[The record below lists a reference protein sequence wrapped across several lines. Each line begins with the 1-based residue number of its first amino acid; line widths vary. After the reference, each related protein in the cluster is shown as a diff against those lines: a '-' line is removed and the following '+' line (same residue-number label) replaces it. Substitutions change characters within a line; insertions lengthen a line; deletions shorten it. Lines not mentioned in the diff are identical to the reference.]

1 MHHKEEGRSMRL
13 STVLVILAVLLAA
26 VAASGDTLRLKNG
39 AVIEGTFLGGD
50 ARTIRFLGPDG
61 TPKQHPITD
70 VAAIEF
76 GGAAAPAASAS
87 APASASAATARA
99 TVPAGTV
106 ISVRMIDSIDAKDT
120 AVGTRYRCSI
130 DDPVVVN
137 GQTVVPRGADCS
149 VQVARA
155 QTGGRLTGSD
165 ELELKLYSI
174 TLNGKSYDVATE
186 SAELKTQ
193 GEGRSTAKTT
203 AATTGL
209 GAVIGG
215 LAGGGR
221 GAAIGAVAGAGA
233 GVAASSLKG
242 PHLRVPSETRLT
254 FRLREALPIG

>member
-1 MHHKEEGRSMRL
+1 MRS
-13 STVLVILAVLLAA
+13 SSVFALLAA
-26 VAASGDTLRLKNG
+26 LLVALAASGDTLRLKNG

-76 GGAAAPAASAS
+76 GGTAAPAASAS
-87 APASASAATARA
+87 APAKATTARA
-99 TVPAGTV
+99 TIPAGTV
-106 ISVRMIDSIDAKDT
+106 ISVRMIDSIDAKQT

-137 GQTVVPRGADCS
+137 NQTIVPRGADCH

-155 QTGGRLTGSD
+155 ETGGRLTGSD

-174 TLNGKSYDVATE
+174 TLNGKTYDVASE
-186 SAELKTQ
+186 SAELKTE
-193 GEGRSTAKTT
+193 GEGRKTARTT
-203 AATTGL
+203 AATTGI

-242 PHLRVPSETRLT
+242 PHLQVPSETRLT
-254 FRLREALPIG
+254 FRLREELPVS

>member
-1 MHHKEEGRSMRL
+1 MRFFTL
-13 STVLVILAVLLAA
+13 TLAVLLASL
-26 VAASGDTLRLKNG
+26 AASGDTLRLKNG

-76 GGAAAPAASAS
+76 GGTAAPAASAAS
-87 APASASAATARA
+87 APSAAPATARA
-99 TVPAGTV
+99 TIPAGTL
-106 ISVRMIDSIDAKDT
+106 ISVRLIDSIDAKQT
-120 AVGTRYRCSI
+120 AVGTRYRCSV

-137 GQTVVPRGADCS
+137 SQTIVPRGADCN

-155 QTGGRLTGSD
+155 ETGGRLTGSD
-165 ELELKLYSI
+165 ELELKLYNI
-174 TLNGKSYDVATE
+174 TVNGKSYDVASE
-186 SAELKTQ
+186 SAELKTE
-193 GEGRSTAKTT
+193 GEGRKTARTT

-233 GVAASSLKG
+233 GVAASSVKG
-242 PHLRVPSETRLT
+242 PHLQVPSETRLT
-254 FRLREALPIG
+254 FRLREALPIT